1 MTLHFGQRFIDT
13 RRPGW
18 RALGK
23 SFDSPV
29 TAPEAVHMANMDF
42 KFIKLPL
49 LGDLTSAVVDTGK
62 FGIFREP
69 TEDDNKY
76 RFYGAVSE
84 DYSVLQNMDIAQVIE
99 PLTRVWPVETIGALG
114 TGETMFMSLN
124 AGEGEVKGERIQL
137 YFGITDTRDGG
148 TSLKIM
154 FTPVRFYC
162 QNTLIT
168 GLKQSIV
175 SSAIIHTPGA
185 ANVLSARVNLLQ
197 QMQRALETTMA
208 SFEQLASAAITD
220 DDAVSIFAD
229 TYPEP
234 KRSAKQEL
242 LQDYDDVTGPQFLGT
257 LYDEAAR
264 ANESWKYYANK
275 NAALREAV
283 YGNYQRICD
292 EHPSIARTAWA
303 AYNSVVEFADF
314 REGHHVEMS
323 SLFGARAAEKQRA
336 FAAAMRMVQS

>member
-1 MTLHFGQRFIDT
+1 MFGQRFVEA
-13 RRPGW
+13 RKPGW
-18 RALGK
+18 RSLGK
-23 SFDSPV
+23 TFDTPV
-29 TAPEAVHMANMDF
+29 TASEAVYAAKMDF
-42 KFIKLPL
+42 NFVKLPL
-49 LGDLTSAVVDTGK
+49 LGDLASAVVDTGK

-76 RFYGAVSE
+76 RFYGVVSE
-84 DYSVLQNMDIAQVIE
+84 DYSILQNTDIARVID
-99 PLTRVWPVETIGALG
+99 PLTRVWPVETVGALG

-124 AGEGEVKGERIQL
+124 AGEGQVKGERVLL
-137 YFGITDTRDGG
+137 YFGLTDTRDGG

-154 FTPVRFYC
+154 FTPVRFVC
-162 QNTLIT
+162 TNTLIT

-175 SSAIIHTPGA
+175 SSSIIHTPGA
-185 ANVLSARVNLLQ
+185 SNVLTARVNLLQ

-220 DDAVSIFAD
+220 DDAISIFAD

-242 LQDYDDVTGPQFLGT
+242 LQDYDDVTGPQFLGS

-275 NAALREAV
+275 NAALRDAV
-283 YGNYQRICD
+283 FENYHRICD
-292 EHPSIARTAWA
+292 EHPTIARTAWA

-314 REGHHVEMS
+314 REGHNVEMS
-323 SLFGARAAEKQRA
+323 ALFGSRAAEKQRA
-336 FAAAMRMVQS
+336 FASAMRMVQS